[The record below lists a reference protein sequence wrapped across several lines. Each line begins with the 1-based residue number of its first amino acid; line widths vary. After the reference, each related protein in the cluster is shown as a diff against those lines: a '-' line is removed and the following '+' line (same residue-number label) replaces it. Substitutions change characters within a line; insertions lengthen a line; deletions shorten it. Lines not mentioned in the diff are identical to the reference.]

1 VQEEIKNL
9 EQSAR
14 QYQQESKYVEAI
26 GILEELLKIKKAQ
39 YGTTSREFS
48 KSCKQLC
55 EICNILAV
63 YYLKKEDISSALDL
77 LKKSEE
83 LCENNELG

>member
-1 VQEEIKNL
+1 MGTN
-9 EQSAR
+9 
-14 QYQQESKYVEAI
+14 SKPF
-26 GILEELLKIKKAQ
+26 
-39 YGTTSREFS
+39 T

-63 YYLKKEDISSALDL
+63 YYLKKEDINSALDL